1 MFSKTKIAFAIS
13 CSLITSY
20 GVAKTPST
28 VKTDL
33 VKVGQTQPQDNSV
46 LTLNRSNY
54 SYVLSQIDRRV
65 VSVNDIKTRT
75 KSGNVG
81 LLKGFTM
88 VHLDGAKSTVDK
100 QLQAEVMKEAL
111 KQNKTLI
118 LENTH
123 FLSSQKLPSLPF
135 MAKGDVV
142 IVKPGSKGES
152 DRVYVYGSRKNNLSQ
167 LDKVRVG
174 NFGNSNAK
182 ILDSEHSY
190 KTDFNKD
197 SIHTLS
203 MKQRSDVLDDI
214 AMRLDGESEA
224 QLHKSGGSIGYD
236 CPSQARDERLCWRA
250 IVTNVP
256 YRHIDGN
263 ADINILHHFSVGQY
277 RTDQAT
283 VIAISPHGSANP
295 NMKVDSSIHKAFY
308 LQQVESEIYPTSTD
322 SMQLWSRVPENR
334 VNTGSVTST
343 TGLTFGIDA
352 SASSDPSL
360 GANITYSESQSVK
373 IDLLDWESNT
383 TSPDGTIARWVFQLN
398 YPKSISDWVEHPAF
412 KKARFKDVPNISK
425 YGLQYTTEGIW
436 VGDKNLSGEFQAQ
449 MSTIVKNSELYFTK
463 NTAFRWEAT
472 RNTWTHTL
480 SDGAYWFNNGWLK
493 SL

>member
-1 MFSKTKIAFAIS
+1 MFSTSKLAFAIS
-13 CSLITSY
+13 ISLITSY
-20 GVAKTPST
+20 GVAKTPSK
-28 VKTDL
+28 VKSSL
-33 VKVGQTQPQDNSV
+33 IKVEQSQSQDDSV

-54 SYVLSQIDRRV
+54 SYVLSQIDRQV
-65 VSVNDIKTRT
+65 TSVADIKIRT
-75 KSGNVG
+75 KSGTG
-81 LLKGFTM
+81 DLLKGFSTI
-88 VHLDGAKSTVDK
+88 HLDGAKSTVDK
-100 QLQAEVMKEAL
+100 QLQADIMQQAL

-118 LENTH
+118 FENTH
-123 FLSSQKLPSLPF
+123 FLTSQSLPSLPF

-142 IVKPGSKGES
+142 IIKPGSKGQS
-152 DRVYVYGSRKNNLSQ
+152 DRIYVYGSRKNNLRQ
-167 LDKVRVG
+167 LDKQR
-174 NFGNSNAK
+174 FGNQDESISKTREIK
-182 ILDSEHSY
+182 IGF

-203 MKQRSDVLDDI
+203 MKQRSEVLDDI
-214 AMRLDGESEA
+214 AMRLDSHSET
-224 QLHKSGGSIGYD
+224 QLQKSGGSIGYD

-256 YRHIDGN
+256 YQHIDGN

-295 NMKVDSSIHKAFY
+295 NMKVDSSTHKAFY
-308 LQQVESEIYPTSTD
+308 LQQVESEIHPTSTD

-334 VNTGSVTST
+334 VNSGSVTST

-352 SASSDPSL
+352 NASSDPSL

-373 IDLLDWESNT
+373 IGLQDWESNT
-383 TSPDGTIARWVFQLN
+383 TSPDGSIARWIFQLN

-449 MSTIVKNSELYFTK
+449 MSTVVKNSELYFTK
-463 NTAFRWEAT
+463 NTIFRWEAT